1 MFFKLHKERV
11 IKVTIR
17 NRLYI
22 ITYVADG
29 YYNKAFIVFLVN
41 NKDKIVSVVKYWIT
55 NLIPK

>member
-1 MFFKLHKERV
+1 MIEA
-11 IKVTIR
+11 TMR
-17 NRLYI
+17 NRLSI